1 MIDLRLSQ
9 WVTED
14 TDFTN
19 GPIFGSPQFFFFAG
33 WLGIFHP
40 FIAKKKKNQGLNMIK
55 LPIQGWG
62 WLGMFM
68 FQTQSDRLLFA
79 RQEAAT
85 QLLLCYLLSIIGDK
99 ARTRLL
105 AN

>member
-1 MIDLRLSQ
+1 
-9 WVTED
+9 
-14 TDFTN
+14 
-19 GPIFGSPQFFFFAG
+19 
-33 WLGIFHP
+33 
-40 FIAKKKKNQGLNMIK
+40 MIK